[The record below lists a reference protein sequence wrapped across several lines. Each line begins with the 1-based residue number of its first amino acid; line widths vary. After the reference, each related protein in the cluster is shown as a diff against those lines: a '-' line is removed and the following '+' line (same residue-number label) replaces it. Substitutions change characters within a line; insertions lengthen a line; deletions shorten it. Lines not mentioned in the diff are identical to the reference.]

1 MGIIDKCLFPDTYRD
16 YKGLFHK
23 TQIGSSLILQCTGTI
38 KAYFIKHR
46 LAILSSYSVQGL

>member
-1 MGIIDKCLFPDTYRD
+1 MGIDKCLFPDTYRD

-46 LAILSSYSVQGL
+46 LALLSSYSVQGL